1 NPAISPE
8 VAQFILKAMAKDPD
22 ERFQSCA
29 EFLRDIRDYERVII
43 ERSNKKKK
51 KRLWRL
57 VALVAILGV
66 VFAMYQWLKQTER
79 NALYLIQSGSDK
91 ALTIC
96 QELKRVQEKEEAI
109 EALKPLD
116 PKYVDPTTRDSLEER
131 IKEHKKNIDERISS
145 YRDSLTKLQRIQ
157 DTIVE
162 KEFEEYALM
171 LEDRKLF
178 DQAHT
183 TRLMKIHYQQ
193 YRDSQQSVDVSVMR
207 EGCARQL

>member
-1 NPAISPE
+1 LGIVLYQMFTGKVPFEGATDYAIQDQHVHSPAPDPRQNNPAISPE

-29 EFLRDIRDYERVII
+29 EFLQDIRDYERVII

-171 LEDRKLF
+171 LE
-178 DQAHT
+178 
-183 TRLMKIHYQQ
+183 
-193 YRDSQQSVDVSVMR
+193 
-207 EGCARQL
+207 